1 MLMGQGVKIPK
12 VQFIKSA
19 FKPTDYPPPGLP
31 EVAVTG
37 RSNSGKSTLINAM
50 TGRKIAKVSQTAG
63 KTTLLNFYQIDE
75 LYCLVDMPGYGYAAR
90 GARQIKKWQEMI
102 EHYLSMRSTLKAVVL
117 TMDIRRDWSD
127 DEEMLCRWLGEIGQP
142 VVIIL
147 TKADKL
153 SYSQK
158 QKRLAAIK
166 KQSQQKHILCASVK
180 DGQTYRAIDLHLRKM
195 V

>member
-1 MLMGQGVKIPK
+1 MPK

-19 FKPTDYPPPGLP
+19 YTATDYPPPGLP

-63 KTTLLNFYQIDE
+63 KTTLLNFYKIDE
-75 LYCLVDMPGYGYAAR
+75 IYCLVDMPGYGFAAR
-90 GARQIKKWQEMI
+90 GARQIKKWQSMI
-102 EHYLSMRSTLKAVVL
+102 EGYLSMRSTLKAVVL

-127 DEEMLCRWLGEIGQP
+127 DEEMLCQWLANINQP

-158 QKRLAAIK
+158 QKRLQAIR
-166 KQSQQKHILCASVK
+166 KQSKQKNILCASMK
-180 DGQTYRAIDLHLRKM
+180 DRETYRFIDQELRSL